1 MELGNFFFWLVCFI
15 SLFLYLTILFNNFS
29 VKDMVNILGLACN
42 HDTRKNTLKKGLL
55 PWAIL
60 QDQNLNGSGGCWPC
74 CYGLV
79 IVLFWFFLC
88 ESQKREN
95 ILWTSLCKIP
105 KLPKAKTLHTHWSL
119 KKKKKSPL
127 SPLTSLDAILKEIAL
142 DQLAIENPAGM
153 GQLVHTLPKRKQN
166 CHIFCLRCG
175 RKKSNQIAF
184 YKCM

>member
-1 MELGNFFFWLVCFI
+1 MSEVVGGTKEQQSIQNWEIFFFCLFV
-15 SLFLYLTILFNNFS
+15 LFLYLTILFNNFS

-42 HDTRKNTLKKGLL
+42 HDRSKDILKKGLL

-95 ILWTSLCKIP
+95 ILWPSLCKIP
-105 KLPKAKTLHTHWSL
+105 KLLKAKNNPAHTLEF
-119 KKKKKSPL
+119 KKKKKPL
-127 SPLTSLDAILKEIAL
+127 ESINFIGCNSKRNSFG
-142 DQLAIENPAGM
+142 LAGN
-153 GQLVHTLPKRKQN
+153 
-166 CHIFCLRCG
+166 
-175 RKKSNQIAF
+175 
-184 YKCM
+184 